1 MKTNQN
7 YPNLPGL
14 QKMTDLNITAE
25 DVTFCR
31 KWIAEYEAL
40 AKAYEAKAALCA
52 GRQRGAYLSNSKR
65 LTRNRDR
72 MSDNLTFQLN
82 WLKINSPSVYD
93 EVK

>member
-1 MKTNQN
+1 
-7 YPNLPGL
+7 
-14 QKMTDLNITAE
+14 MTDVDLNITAE

-31 KWIAEYEAL
+31 KWIAEYEAK
-40 AKAYEAKAALCA
+40 AKAHEAKAARCV

-65 LTRNRDR
+65 AIRNRDR

-82 WLKINSPSVYD
+82 WLKANRPSTYD

>member
-1 MKTNQN
+1 
-7 YPNLPGL
+7 
-14 QKMTDLNITAE
+14 MTDDLNITAE

-40 AKAYEAKAALCA
+40 AKAHEAKAACCV
-52 GRQRGAYLSNSKR
+52 GRQRGAYLSNSKQAMK
-65 LTRNRDR
+65 NRDQ

-82 WLKINSPSVYD
+82 WLKINRPSVYD